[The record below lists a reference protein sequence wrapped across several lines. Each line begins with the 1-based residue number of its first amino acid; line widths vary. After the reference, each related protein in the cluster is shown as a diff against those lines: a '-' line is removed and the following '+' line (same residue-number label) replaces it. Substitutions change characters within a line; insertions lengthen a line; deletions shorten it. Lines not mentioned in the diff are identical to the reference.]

1 MYTTNEII
9 QKEKIGKTTYIVKS
23 FFAFKNPQEI
33 TDKLKKVIEEQ
44 IVKAP
49 LKDDIEA

>member
-23 FFAFKNPQEI
+23 FFISNNPQEI
-33 TDKLKKVIEEQ
+33 TNRLKKVIENQ

-49 LKDDIEA
+49 LKDEEEA